1 MIIKQNGSSTSFHF
15 GTSSKWVDV
24 FANNGEKQPN
34 TVKSLS
40 QIRSSKVIR
49 SAYHFKSCRFI
60 TVMRARLK
68 VPAKNS
74 PALLFLSR
82 GKAADCC
89 CFSFFFFSPAEEEQS
104 RRIFGGNFQTR
115 AHDGN
120 KAAGHKVTGWLNQ
133 FICPPNVH
141 FLSSV

>member
-1 MIIKQNGSSTSFHF
+1 M
-15 GTSSKWVDV
+15 
-24 FANNGEKQPN
+24 
-34 TVKSLS
+34 
-40 QIRSSKVIR
+40 
-49 SAYHFKSCRFI
+49 CCCFI

-68 VPAKNS
+68 VPAKNA

-120 KAAGHKVTGWLNQ
+120 KAAGLKVTTWKNVTTLN
-133 FICPPNVH
+133 
-141 FLSSV
+141 